1 MKTVDNSLKGIKKRF
16 GAGITVTDNEIK
28 DIVKVIK
35 SLENRGVLLKGNY
48 QKDYQSRMR
57 TFKFSQTINDSWFT
71 INEKCTYCIG
81 KKVLLPFQLLAG
93 M

>member
-35 SLENRGVLLKGNY
+35 SFRK
-48 QKDYQSRMR
+48 
-57 TFKFSQTINDSWFT
+57 
-71 INEKCTYCIG
+71 
-81 KKVLLPFQLLAG
+81 
-93 M
+93 

>member
-1 MKTVDNSLKGIKKRF
+1 MHRLKQCFQYPNLLVINEKYIKNKDKIFDTMKTVDNSLKGIKKCF

-48 QKDYQSRMR
+48 
-57 TFKFSQTINDSWFT
+57 
-71 INEKCTYCIG
+71 
-81 KKVLLPFQLLAG
+81 
-93 M
+93 

>member
-35 SLENRGVLLKGNY
+35 SFRKQRCFIKRKLLERLPVK
-48 QKDYQSRMR
+48 
-57 TFKFSQTINDSWFT
+57 
-71 INEKCTYCIG
+71 NED
-81 KKVLLPFQLLAG
+81 F
-93 M
+93 